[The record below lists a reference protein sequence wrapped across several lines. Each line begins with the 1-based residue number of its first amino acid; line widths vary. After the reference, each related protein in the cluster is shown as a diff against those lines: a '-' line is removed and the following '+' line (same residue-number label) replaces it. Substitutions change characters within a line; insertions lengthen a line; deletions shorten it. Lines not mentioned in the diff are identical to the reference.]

1 MTRTT
6 PENRLSEKVHA
17 QLKASNGI
25 SLDPLN
31 APDNS
36 RIPLNSG

>member
-1 MTRTT
+1 MAWTKL
-6 PENRLSEKVHA
+6 ENRFSEKVHA